1 MVDEV
6 NRKVVTISTKVAV
19 LADEANANVDSLCVL
34 NLVELHEHS
43 DLVITSMAYIE
54 KAKMFGTPVD
64 NRDNEEMMK
73 LLQMMVTYIFIMMW
87 MES

>member
-6 NRKVVTISTKVAV
+6 NRMVVTISTKVVV
-19 LADEANANVDSLCVL
+19 LAEEANANADGLCVL
-34 NLVELHEHS
+34 NLVELHEHI

-73 LLQMMVTYIFIMMW
+73 LLQMMVKYIFIMMW